1 MYHVMAMNAETIGLL
16 VAGWGAVTG
25 TVAIAIQL
33 TQYFTDRS
41 KLKLH
46 AFMSMASNEKM
57 LEHHL
62 VFTIEVVNHG
72 RRVSYI
78 RRAGIQLE
86 PSVMHIGG
94 KWTQADESELTIFDA
109 DRTGRTIELAE
120 GKRHLFVLEPFR
132 EKIGDTFRDTE
143 VAFVID
149 SRGRKQTTKFQTI
162 KSKDLPKKRIASL

>member
-1 MYHVMAMNAETIGLL
+1 MTTETIKLL

-25 TVAIAIQL
+25 TLAIAIQL
-33 TQYFTDRS
+33 TLYLKDRS
-41 KLKLH
+41 QLKLT
-46 AFMSMASNEKM
+46 AFMSMESNEKM
-57 LEHHL
+57 PEHHL

-86 PSVMHIGG
+86 PSVMDIGG
-94 KWTQADESELTIFDA
+94 KWTQANESELTIFDS
-109 DRTGRTIELAE
+109 DRTGRTIELGE

-132 EKIGDTFRDTE
+132 EKIGDAFRDTE

-149 SRGRKQTTKFQTI
+149 SRGRKHTTKFQTI
-162 KSKDLPKKRIASL
+162 KSKDLPKKRP